1 MYDPA
6 YLSLLL
12 YCCTVLHPQLFYL
25 IQRVRLALDRGRAGD
40 SKAAPHADSGVSSSS
55 AAATAA
61 AEKRDGEHV
70 AAGSAESRGGD
81 DASSSVRFRQEL
93 EVPAQRDMGGP
104 RVASPRTTTA
114 GGSGAGGWR
123 TPAKVQ
129 RLPPSHRRPKTP
141 HVDGTAAG
149 TLRHPAGT
157 SKTSALVGEGGR
169 RAEDKHP
176 GGLAT
181 SVGGGGAILSPSH
194 TNGNRGFQ
202 RDQLGGGGGGGSR
215 APAATPE
222 RSRSERSIGK
232 KSLEQR
238 KVLVPVQ
245 LGEVEERAR
254 PSATR
259 GLGLPPPPSPRRL
272 APRTFGGKTGST
284 ADSRLRPAGGGQG
297 HREAAR
303 GGPTGAKCPPS
314 PSAGGDHSRA
324 RGFDTK
330 RQAADGNRGLRRK
343 NSATALPPPSAGSA
357 GEASAP
363 VEFTPARR
371 KTGTA
376 AATTPSRG
384 GGEANALTASV
395 AAVAAAPP
403 TRTQEVA
410 HLRPPK
416 REASAGGGGAEG
428 GLVKPR
434 GLDDQGRNA
443 EVPQAS
449 RGGNG
454 EGLLDSNEMA
464 VSTAVPPPPPPAAA
478 AAAASAAESERGT
491 AAELAVHLISA
502 HREDVRS
509 ALAAARRDMDL
520 VSKADQDRQPAALLE
535 YAKEVEGVL
544 GVRLA
549 AGAKLRAALDSYVAL
564 RQASSGPGQECGL
577 PEGRARGVRTV
588 QA

>member
-1 MYDPA
+1 M
-6 YLSLLL
+6 
-12 YCCTVLHPQLFYL
+12 
-25 IQRVRLALDRGRAGD
+25 RLALDRGRAGD

-55 AAATAA
+55 SAAATAA
-61 AEKRDGEHV
+61 AAEKRDSEHA
-70 AAGSAESRGGD
+70 AAGSAESRAGD
-81 DASSSVRFRQEL
+81 VASSSVRFRQEL
-93 EVPAQRDMGGP
+93 EVPAPRDVGGP
-104 RVASPRTTTA
+104 RLASPRTTIA

-123 TPAKVQ
+123 TPTKVQ

-149 TLRHPAGT
+149 TGRHPAGT
-157 SKTSALVGEGGR
+157 SKASALAGEGGR
-169 RAEDKHP
+169 HAEDKHL

-181 SVGGGGAILSPSH
+181 AVGVGAAVLSPTH

-202 RDQLGGGGGGGSR
+202 RDQLGGGGGGGGR
-215 APAATPE
+215 TPAATPE

-272 APRTFGGKTGST
+272 APRTFGGKAGST
-284 ADSRLRPAGGGQG
+284 AESRLRPAGGGQG
-297 HREAAR
+297 RGEAAR
-303 GGPTGAKCPPS
+303 GGPAGTKCPPS

-343 NSATALPPPSAGSA
+343 NSATALLPTSAGSV

-363 VEFTPARR
+363 VESTPARR

-376 AATTPSRG
+376 AAATPSRG
-384 GGEANALTASV
+384 GAEANASTASV

-403 TRTQEVA
+403 TRIQEVA

-416 REASAGGGGAEG
+416 REASADGGGAGG
-428 GLVKPR
+428 GLVKPHD
-434 GLDDQGRNA
+434 LDEQGGNA
-443 EVPQAS
+443 EVPRGS

-454 EGLLDSNEMA
+454 EERLDSNEMA
-464 VSTAVPPPPPPAAA
+464 VTTAVP

-564 RQASSGPGQECGL
+564 RQASSGPGQEERGL
-577 PEGRARGVRTV
+577 PEGRVRDVRTV